1 MKIRVTIIVLAI
13 AVTAI
18 SLAGCNKK
26 DNTSSSNEN
35 TVVLTGDEALI
46 NESMSKFLSGELV
59 EGDNYFDAG
68 VRVDIDDKYTNYDI
82 IDSYGSTN
90 AFYYKILNKDD
101 GTYYMFR
108 FQMNSSGKIDSY
120 VKYTLEA

>member
-1 MKIRVTIIVLAI
+1 MKIRVTIIALVI

-26 DNTSSSNEN
+26 DDVSSSNEN
-35 TVVLTGDEALI
+35 TVVLTGDETLI
-46 NESMSKFLSGELV
+46 NESMSKFLSGELI

-68 VRVDIDDKYTNYDI
+68 VRIDIDDRYTNYDI